1 MRIIFL
7 NKEKTR
13 FKNVFVTLA
22 NGKKQN
28 PKKSFRFNS

>member
-13 FKNVFVTLA
+13 FKKVFVTLA

-28 PKKSFRFNS
+28 TENGFRFNS